1 MIRILLA
8 DDHAVVR
15 RGLRSMLEERP
26 DFTVCAEA
34 GDGREA
40 TELALAHKPDVV
52 VLDIALPLLN
62 GVEVARQIRKGS
74 PNTEDLVFTMQD
86 NDALIGDVLHA
97 GARGYLFKSESGAEI
112 INAVTALTR
121 HLPYF
126 SARVS
131 ETLLERFN
139 NGGSSRTNALSA
151 REREVL
157 QLIAEGNSNKEMARE
172 LDISVK
178 TVETHRAA
186 VRRKLNIR
194 SAAELVR
201 YAVRNKI
208 VAA

>member
-74 PNTEDLVFTMQD
+74 PNTEVLVFTMQD